1 MDDDILSKVV
11 EVEKEVRQ
19 KIDIEKKMSG
29 EWLENI
35 KKEAA
40 QKILAEEEALE
51 KTFSSAI
58 KKAKADAAGK
68 TAAIINNA
76 DREAE
81 RLKGLSDNILKKAI
95 LEHISKILPGQ

>member
-29 EWLENI
+29 EWLEKI
-35 KKEAA
+35 KKEAK
-40 QKILAEEEALE
+40 QKILAEEENLE
-51 KTFSSAI
+51 KALSNAI
-58 KKAKADAAGK
+58 KKTKTDAEEK
-68 TAAIINNA
+68 TAAITANTYQ
-76 DREAE
+76 EAE

-95 LEHISKILPGQ
+95 LKHISKILPG

>member
-29 EWLENI
+29 EWMENI
-35 KKEAA
+35 KKEAE
-40 QKILAEEEALE
+40 QKILSEEEDLKKALSNA
-51 KTFSSAI
+51 T
-58 KKAKADAAGK
+58 KKAKADAEAK

-76 DREAE
+76 NQEAE
-81 RLKGLSDNILKKAI
+81 RLKGLSDSILKKAI
-95 LEHISKILPGQ
+95 LKHISIILPGH